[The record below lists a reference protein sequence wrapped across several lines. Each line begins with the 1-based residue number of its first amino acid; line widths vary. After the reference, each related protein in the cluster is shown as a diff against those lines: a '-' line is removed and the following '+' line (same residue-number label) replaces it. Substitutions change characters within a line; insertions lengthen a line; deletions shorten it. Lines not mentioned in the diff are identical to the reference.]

1 MTMQIGRQIIYWLL
15 VLGGLAWLSAR
26 LNRRKILVLVY
37 HGVHAG
43 HADPVLNF
51 DGMHVRARRFARQM
65 RYVSRRYRVVT
76 LDRLLEPGKAPT
88 PDRPCAVITIDDGY
102 RNIHEVA
109 FPILRRL
116 RLPATLFVSTGFIL
130 GGRGLWWDR
139 LRLIVGAA
147 RRPTLSFHIGGTE
160 RVFPIRTVEEQ
171 RIALTALSNK
181 LRRQPRRCREETLR
195 SLATALDVPLAEGGT
210 FAEPL
215 TPAEIRA
222 MAESGVTIGSHG
234 VSHDSFLLLSRDA
247 LAHDLTESKRRLEQ
261 WTGTRVDWLAY
272 PHGDFSAG
280 IVKAARRAGYR
291 GAVTT
296 IETLNNERCNRYA
309 VRRIGVHDNMTLAH
323 FIVATSGLRDFG
335 LSMIAAATRL
345 WSRAPVSQPRGVA

>member
-15 VLGGLAWLSAR
+15 VLGGLAWLSPR

-51 DGMHVRARRFARQM
+51 DGMHVRARRVARPM
-65 RYVSRRYRVVT
+65 RH
-76 LDRLLEPGKAPT
+76 LLPP
-88 PDRPCAVITIDDGY
+88 
-102 RNIHEVA
+102 
-109 FPILRRL
+109 
-116 RLPATLFVSTGFIL
+116 
-130 GGRGLWWDR
+130 
-139 LRLIVGAA
+139 
-147 RRPTLSFHIGGTE
+147 
-160 RVFPIRTVEEQ
+160 FPIRTFEEQ
-171 RIALTALSNK
+171 RVALTALPNK
-181 LRRQPRRCREETLR
+181 LRRLPRRGREETLR

-291 GAVTT
+291 GAGTT

-335 LSMIAAATRL
+335 LGAIAAGTRL
-345 WSRAPVSQPRGVA
+345 WSRAPAPQPRGVA